1 MAPPREPL
9 PRRRSALPSVLAGGV
24 VVAAG
29 LAVGVVEA
37 LRLPKGSI
45 WVVVGVAVALIVAI
59 RARPRPR

>member
-1 MAPPREPL
+1 
-9 PRRRSALPSVLAGGV
+9 VLAGGV
-24 VVAAG
+24 VVVAG
-29 LAVGVVEA
+29 LAVGLVEA